1 MTTGLQARVLDP
13 LARLKPWSS
22 GAKSERA
29 AEKCQTRIG
38 LMLLIRAAAASDVP
52 LLLRFLRELAVRAA
66 SERGGGQG
74 RDADQG
80 RLCS

>member
-1 MTTGLQARVLDP
+1 MRASQDTDPISYVAESGLPVWVVDDDWAKARVLDP

-38 LMLLIRAAAASDVP
+38 SRAIRKRDTLTP
-52 LLLRFLRELAVRAA
+52 
-66 SERGGGQG
+66 ER
-74 RDADQG
+74 
-80 RLCS
+80 